1 MMRLIFSTVLF
12 TSLLTLSAFTSTIDS
27 LVRFDK
33 TEHDF
38 GQIQQGEPQTAHF
51 QITNLSD
58 EPMIL
63 TKVKGSCGCTATA
76 FSNEPIAPGQS
87 TEIEATYNAK
97 VIGAFTKTVTVT
109 TNLEP
114 DPITL
119 KIKGTVQARQS

>member
-1 MMRLIFSTVLF
+1 MMRLIFSATLLI
-12 TSLLTLSAFTSTIDS
+12 SLLTLSAFTTKVDS
-27 LVRFDK
+27 VVKFDK

-38 GQIQQGEPQTAHF
+38 GQIQQGEPQTAYF

-76 FSNEPIAPGQS
+76 FSDEPIAPGES

-97 VIGAFTKTVTVT
+97 NVGAFTKTVTVT
-109 TNLEP
+109 TNLEA

-119 KIKGTVQARQS
+119 KIKGTVQPRQS